1 MYQRIF
7 WTKLQWRWE
16 KVSFSKVAPCHFWS
30 TWIIKTRV
38 GVRRS
43 TSSWRDGQIKPVGV
57 GGRST
62 CVLDN
67 SKSQLTLSTMLN
79 SKGIYQCISWIHFFH
94 KGSYLS
100 FKRIWLPFSYKTSL
114 FSVNRCII
122 SPPCLNGGTCTST
135 GNSSYMCGC
144 PEGFYG
150 FNCEKSNAPDMIER
164 KTRNEKPLSMVSPR
178 WPWTGSLYTL
188 LQNGGEKII
197 LSFAC

>member
-1 MYQRIF
+1 M
-7 WTKLQWRWE
+7 
-16 KVSFSKVAPCHFWS
+16 
-30 TWIIKTRV
+30 
-38 GVRRS
+38 
-43 TSSWRDGQIKPVGV
+43 

-100 FKRIWLPFSYKTSL
+100 FKRIWPLPFSYKTSL

-122 SPPCLNGGTCTST
+122 SPPCQNGGTCTST
-135 GNSSYMCGC
+135 GNSSYMCRC

-150 FNCEKSNAPDMIER
+150 FNCEKGNAPCMTER
-164 KTRNEKPLSMVSPR
+164 KTRNEKPFVDRVAEMTFYWITIHLIPKWRRIDYSLACMLISPLFLVYKYKKQKNFEAKMGQR
-178 WPWTGSLYTL
+178 QLINMQTK
-188 LQNGGEKII
+188 E
-197 LSFAC
+197 

>member
-1 MYQRIF
+1 M
-7 WTKLQWRWE
+7 
-16 KVSFSKVAPCHFWS
+16 
-30 TWIIKTRV
+30 
-38 GVRRS
+38 
-43 TSSWRDGQIKPVGV
+43 

-122 SPPCLNGGTCTST
+122 SPPCQNGGTCTST
-135 GNSSYMCGC
+135 GNSSYTCRC
-144 PEGFYG
+144 SKGFYG
-150 FNCEKSNAPDMIER
+150 FNCEKGNDPCMTKR
-164 KTRNEKPLSMVSPR
+164 KKPATRSLCR
-178 WPWTGSLYTL
+178 WCRGDNLLLDHYTPYSKMAANRSFFSLHV
-188 LQNGGEKII
+188 N
-197 LSFAC
+197 